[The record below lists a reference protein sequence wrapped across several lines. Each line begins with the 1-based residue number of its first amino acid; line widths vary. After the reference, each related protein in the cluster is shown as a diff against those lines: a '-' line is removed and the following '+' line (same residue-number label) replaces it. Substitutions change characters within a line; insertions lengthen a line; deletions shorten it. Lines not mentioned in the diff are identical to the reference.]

1 MKKKDAYNENEFVH
15 DVLDYLIAKQEVDQ
29 IRLMKMI
36 KLEKRNKKAIKFIEH
51 ELNEHI
57 LLNDEVTWNDEYYT
71 KGKLDYRK
79 LLIALLQ
86 DILNILKGG
95 K

>member
-15 DVLDYLIAKQEVDQ
+15 DMLDYLIAKQEVDQ

-36 KLEKRNKKAIKFIEH
+36 KLEKRNQKAIEEIE
-51 ELNEHI
+51 
-57 LLNDEVTWNDEYYT
+57 
-71 KGKLDYRK
+71 KLRK
-79 LLIALLQ
+79 RCYFADSDFQKI
-86 DILNILKGG
+86 INILKGG